1 MIAMKSEYHTPVLLQ
16 TCIENLNIRPNGM
29 YADGT
34 LGGGGHAEAIL
45 RQNDSC
51 RVIALDADHD
61 AVSES
66 SKRLVPFGSRVI
78 IEQSNFRNLK
88 QVLLKHHSRSV
99 HGLLL
104 DLGVSSYQLDQSDK
118 GFSYRFDAP
127 LKMQMNDNESFGAY
141 EIVNRYDE
149 KQLAEIFYRLG
160 EEKNSRRIAKKIIE
174 SRMNKPIETTLQL
187 AGIIALT
194 TPDRFAKKTMSRIF
208 QALRITVN
216 DELNNLKKI
225 LEDAAAVLFPEGRL
239 AVISYHS
246 LEDRIVKDFMRYE
259 SADQLADD
267 NFPEFTVSKKPRFRL
282 VHRKPIRPTEEEIQ
296 NNPRARSA
304 KLRVAERI

>member
-1 MIAMKSEYHTPVLLQ
+1 LIAMKSEYHHPVLLQ
-16 TCIENLNIRPNGM
+16 TCIENLNIRPDGI
-29 YADGT
+29 YADAT
-34 LGGGGHAEAIL
+34 LGGGGHTEAIL

-51 RVIALDADHD
+51 RVIALDADRD
-61 AVSES
+61 ALLES
-66 SKRLVPFGSRVI
+66 SKRLASFGSRVI
-78 IEQSNFRNLK
+78 MEQSNFRNLK
-88 QVLLKHHSRSV
+88 QILMKHHIACV

-127 LKMQMNDNESFGAY
+127 LKMQMNDHESFSAY

-149 KQLAEIFYRLG
+149 KELAEIFYRLG

-187 AGIIALT
+187 AGIIAGT
-194 TPDRFAKKTMSRIF
+194 IPDRFAKKTLSRIF
-208 QALRITVN
+208 QALRIAVN
-216 DELNNLKKI
+216 DELNNLRKI
-225 LEDAAAVLFPEGRL
+225 LEDAPAVLLPEGRL

-246 LEDRIVKDFMRYE
+246 LEDRIVKDFLRYE
-259 SADQLADD
+259 AADHIADE
-267 NFPEFTVSKKPRFRL
+267 NFPEFTISKKPRFRL
-282 VHRKPIRPTEEEIQ
+282 VHRKAIRPAEEEIL

-304 KLRVAERI
+304 KLRLAERI